1 MEDPPKRRQS
11 KKLFLFLFSLIVGF
25 VIFWMVTEKIGWEK
39 IVKPLSL
46 IKPWQALII
55 FILAISNHLFNS
67 FRWKFILKSLGYNLP
82 LLRLAKILL
91 SGFVITYLTP
101 SALFGGEIFIS
112 YALTKSFKI
121 PWQKSLAS
129 IIILRVLN
137 VSTLFLFFVFGLFV
151 VFILAIIPPKDILSL
166 LIATIFGLAGIL
178 AVFYYR
184 SFKKKSLLLKALQKL
199 EKIIPLNHQ
208 NVLLVEKEVFNF
220 FSRENKKMWQGI
232 LVTILNLLFDILRF
246 WFIIFFLKKGL
257 VNLLFIFPI
266 FAFVNLAYLLPI
278 PTALGSLEALQ
289 AISFE
294 ALTLGADIGTA
305 FSLILRGADLSL
317 VLIGL
322 IFLFLFWLRFQNLF
336 NFLKFKKLLN
346 KYNRYA
352 KIGLE

>member
-1 MEDPPKRRQS
+1 
-11 KKLFLFLFSLIVGF
+11 
-25 VIFWMVTEKIGWEK
+25 
-39 IVKPLSL
+39 
-46 IKPWQALII
+46 
-55 FILAISNHLFNS
+55 
-67 FRWKFILKSLGYNLP
+67 
-82 LLRLAKILL
+82 
-91 SGFVITYLTP
+91 
-101 SALFGGEIFIS
+101 
-112 YALTKSFKI
+112 
-121 PWQKSLAS
+121 
-129 IIILRVLN
+129 
-137 VSTLFLFFVFGLFV
+137 
-151 VFILAIIPPKDILSL
+151 
-166 LIATIFGLAGIL
+166 
-178 AVFYYR
+178 
-184 SFKKKSLLLKALQKL
+184 
-199 EKIIPLNHQ
+199 
-208 NVLLVEKEVFNF
+208 
-220 FSRENKKMWQGI
+220 MWQGI

-322 IFLFLFWLRFQNLF
+322 IFLFFFWLRFQNLF